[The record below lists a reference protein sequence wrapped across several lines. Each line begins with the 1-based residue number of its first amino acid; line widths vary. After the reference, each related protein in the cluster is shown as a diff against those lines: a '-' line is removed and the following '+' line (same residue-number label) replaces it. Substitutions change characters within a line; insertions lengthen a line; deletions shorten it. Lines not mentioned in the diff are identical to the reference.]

1 MEGPA
6 LPPPAAEGPEGPGG
20 EPAELAHEGGGEE
33 GPALEEGR
41 QREQAEEEDAA
52 GPLPPE
58 IAEPP
63 PGPCDPE
70 LQAKVSNWLHLQR
83 TRGKFINEELRKS
96 RCGAGVQGAG
106 YLLAAGRAAA
116 QA

>member
-6 LPPPAAEGPEGPGG
+6 LPPAAEGPEGRGG
-20 EPAELAHEGGGEE
+20 EPAELAHEGGEE
-33 GPALEEGR
+33 AAALGEEGR
-41 QREQAEEEDAA
+41 QREQEEEDAA
-52 GPLPPE
+52 GALPPE

-70 LQAKVSNWLHLQR
+70 LQAKVSNWLHLQK

-96 RCGAGVQGAG
+96 RCGAGCGH
-106 YLLAAGRAAA
+106 
-116 QA
+116 